1 MLKGNSV
8 LVVNGQGV
16 FSTED
21 RGVAHAQAGQGQGSP
36 MLFEERLHFG
46 SQNRE
51 AEVDLQVWPL
61 HSIIF
66 YSDLSE
72 KFFHKTAVFPG

>member
-51 AEVDLQVWPL
+51 ADVDQVWPL
-61 HSIIF
+61 TQLFSVDFVKNH
-66 YSDLSE
+66 
-72 KFFHKTAVFPG
+72 

>member
-1 MLKGNSV
+1 MLQGHSV

-16 FSTED
+16 FSTKD

-46 SQNRE
+46 PQNRE
-51 AEVDLQVWPL
+51 AEVGQVLPL
-61 HSIIF
+61 TQLFSVDF
-66 YSDLSE
+66 L
-72 KFFHKTAVFPG
+72 